1 MGMNRG
7 AKIVSDKLI
16 FCVDAASKRS
26 YDGGTAWN
34 DLSALGS
41 SQEGEL
47 VNGPTFSDLNGGYI
61 NLDGPFLIKWG
72 PPPLV

>member
-1 MGMNRG
+1 MGITRG
-7 AKIVSDKLI
+7 AKIVSDGLI

-41 SQEGEL
+41 TQEGEL
-47 VNGPTFSDLNGGYI
+47 ENSPIFSDDNGG
-61 NLDGPFLIKWG
+61 
-72 PPPLV
+72 